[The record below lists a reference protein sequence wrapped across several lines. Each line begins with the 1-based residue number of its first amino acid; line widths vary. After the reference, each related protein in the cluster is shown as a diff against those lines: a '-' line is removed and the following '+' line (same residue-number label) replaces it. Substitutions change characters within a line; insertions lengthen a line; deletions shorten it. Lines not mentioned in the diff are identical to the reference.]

1 MMIYWPYILGA
12 MVAVFVLGCANGYA
26 IRDGSAKAAAA
37 KAYKAQ
43 IAVQERLN
51 NVSTLYEAERE
62 RASRIATER
71 TDTVRKIYETVKVP
85 VECALPDVSFSLLVD
100 SVRDHN
106 AAAESGEIL
115 PSSAGTGEARP

>member
-1 MMIYWPYILGA
+1 MISWPYILGA
-12 MVAVFVLGCANGYA
+12 LVAVFVLGCANGYA
-26 IRDGSAKAAAA
+26 IRDGSAKAAAV

-62 RASRIATER
+62 RASRVATER

-106 AAAESGEIL
+106 AAVESSEIL
-115 PSSAGTGEARP
+115 PSSAGSGAD

>member
-51 NVSTLYEAERE
+51 EVSTLYEAERE
-62 RASRIATER
+62 RASRVATER
-71 TDTVRKIYETVKVP
+71 TNTVREYYRDVP
-85 VECALPDVSFSLLVD
+85 ALADGCALPDPMFGLLI
-100 SVRDHN
+100 SAVRDHN

-115 PSSAGTGEARP
+115 PSSAGTGAD